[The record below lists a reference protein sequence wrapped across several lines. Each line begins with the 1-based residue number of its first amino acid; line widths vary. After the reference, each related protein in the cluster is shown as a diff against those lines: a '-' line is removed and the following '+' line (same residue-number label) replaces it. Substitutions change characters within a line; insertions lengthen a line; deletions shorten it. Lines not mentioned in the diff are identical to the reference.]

1 MIDAI
6 KIHNFKIHK
15 DLDLEFKNLNLLVGL
30 NSSGKSSVIQ
40 GLLLLLQNHK
50 NGQLRSGLGLNGN
63 LCNIGF
69 ISDAL
74 CQYADE
80 DAGKEYIEFSV
91 RNNGR
96 VFSWKF
102 APQNRNLEVDY
113 IPLVSEPVEDT
124 DFTSGNVQYISAA
137 RLAPQESYP
146 FRTNEVA
153 NLKQISL
160 DKGKCELV
168 VHFLYHY
175 GKEKKFQIN
184 HALSYSP
191 ATSLDLI
198 DQVSAWEGVISSNV
212 NIVPQLEGKAFSLKY
227 SYNKPGDIVPSKEF
241 SATNVGFGLSY
252 ALPIIVAVL
261 TAQPGDLIIIENP
274 EAHLHPSGQ
283 AEMIRLISM
292 AAQTGV
298 QFIIETHSDH
308 IINGLLVATKRFE
321 ETGKDGVD
329 KALTNIYSFH
339 KNQNT
344 QTSDYEPINIIGDG
358 KIDRQ
363 PEGFVEQT
371 TKDLSYLLGF

>member
-1 MIDAI
+1 MIEAI

-15 DLDLEFKNLNLLVGL
+15 NLELELRNLNLLVGM

-40 GLLLLLQNHK
+40 SLLLLLQNHK
-50 NGQLRSGLGLNGN
+50 SGQLKSGLGLNGT

-80 DAGKEYIEFSV
+80 KAGEEYIEFSV
-91 RNNGR
+91 TNDGR
-96 VFSWKF
+96 AFCWKF
-102 APQNRNLEVDY
+102 APKNRNLEVDY
-113 IPLVSEPVEDT
+113 IPLVSATVEDS

-137 RLAPQESYP
+137 RLSPQESYP
-146 FRTNEVA
+146 FRTNEVS

-160 DKGKCELV
+160 DQGKCELV

-175 GKEKKFQIN
+175 GKEKNFRIN
-184 HALSYSP
+184 PALSYSP
-191 ATSLDLI
+191 TISLDLI
-198 DQVSAWEGVISSNV
+198 DQVSAWEGVISANV
-212 NIVPQLEGKAFSLKY
+212 NVVPQPEGKSFSLKY
-227 SYNKPGDIVPSKEF
+227 SYNKPGDIVPSQAF

-274 EAHLHPSGQ
+274 EAHLHPAGQ
-283 AEMIRLISM
+283 AEIIRLISM

-308 IINGLLVATKRFE
+308 IINGLLIATKKYE
-321 ETGKDGVD
+321 ETGKDGLD
-329 KALTNIYSFH
+329 KALTKVYSFY
-339 KNQNT
+339 KNQDT
-344 QTSDYEPINIIGDG
+344 QTSDFDPVNIIGDG
-358 KIDRQ
+358 KIDYQ
-363 PEGFVEQT
+363 PDGFVDQT